1 MLSSLITPSASEQ
14 GKHVSVVCAS
24 VVMPTVEMHVNAQQ
38 PPIDVLKMEL
48 AHLYVVLS
56 YFRLLSIGLYIN
68 VSSLNCCQYSV
79 VAKVSAS
86 AMNVNVIEAM
96 EAVSVKYVLKE
107 M

>member
-1 MLSSLITPSASEQ
+1 
-14 GKHVSVVCAS
+14 
-24 VVMPTVEMHVNAQQ
+24 MPTVEMHVNAQQ

-48 AHLYVVLS
+48 AH
-56 YFRLLSIGLYIN
+56 F
-68 VSSLNCCQYSV
+68 V

-107 M
+107 IYVRFQLIVQHCLLVYHAPPISTNNSL